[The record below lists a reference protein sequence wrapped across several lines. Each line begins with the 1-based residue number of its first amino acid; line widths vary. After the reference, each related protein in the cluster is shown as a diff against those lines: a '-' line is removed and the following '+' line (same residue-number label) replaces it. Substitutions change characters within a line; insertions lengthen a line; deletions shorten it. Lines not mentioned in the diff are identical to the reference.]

1 MEGMSWARFIKRS
14 AYIGVILGLGV
25 LARPESQSDRESSRH
40 AHEDADCT
48 LCHRLVASLEITADN
63 PDPTQQCR
71 CCHTRDDLLIVADAG
86 GFHQDQSRPC
96 GSCHLYHEPLT
107 IMAGGRP
114 FILPEHGTATC
125 STCHNA
131 VESTSLLSEGHQVAA
146 QLFHAD
152 DPALIE
158 LTASEKCLLC
168 HSEER
173 TTAVEGISALVIP
186 RFSEQHMHPVGEVKR
201 VTRSDGEMSLRRNF
215 DPRLNLNG
223 DRIECHTCHLLTS
236 QTKNRLV
243 ELGSPR
249 DLCFGCHEYQLAACP

>member
-1 MEGMSWARFIKRS
+1 MSWARFIKCS
-14 AYIGVILGLGV
+14 ACVVAIVGLGV
-25 LARPESQSDRESSRH
+25 LAKPESQSNRESSRH

-63 PDPTQQCR
+63 SDPTQQCLR
-71 CCHTRDDLLIVADAG
+71 CHSRHDLHIAADAG
-86 GFHQDQSRPC
+86 GFHQNEHRSC
-96 GSCHLYHEPLT
+96 GSCHLYHESLT
-107 IMAGGRP
+107 IMAGGRQ
-114 FILPEHGTATC
+114 FMLPEHGTAEC

-131 VESTSLLSEGHQVAA
+131 LESTSSLSEGHQVAA

-152 DPALIE
+152 NPALIA

-173 TTAVEGISALVIP
+173 TTAGEGISALAIP
-186 RFSEQHMHPVGEVKR
+186 RFSERHMHPVGEVEP
-201 VTRSDGEMSLRRNF
+201 VTRSDGEMSLRRSF

-223 DRIECHTCHLLTS
+223 DRIECPTCHLLTS
-236 QTKNRLV
+236 QSKNRLV

-249 DLCFGCHEYQLAACP
+249 DLCLGCHEYQ